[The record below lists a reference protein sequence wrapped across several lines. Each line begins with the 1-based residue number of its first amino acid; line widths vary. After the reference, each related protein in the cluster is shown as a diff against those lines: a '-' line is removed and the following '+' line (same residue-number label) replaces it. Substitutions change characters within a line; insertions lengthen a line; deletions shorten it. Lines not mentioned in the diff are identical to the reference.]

1 MNDSIIAWS
10 TFALA
15 GLTIILIIF
24 GYYQLYHLVKSQNL
38 ATLSEYLKRY
48 NTIVGKIPL
57 IYFDPEFNPIDLVN
71 NQKKELLQVMFE
83 YWNFVAEEFMF
94 KRRGWIDFKIW
105 EGWERGIEYHLKK
118 NHFFVWSWEEI
129 SKTHRYNRILREFME
144 SNILNNKMN

>member
-1 MNDSIIAWS
+1 
-10 TFALA
+10 
-15 GLTIILIIF
+15 
-24 GYYQLYHLVKSQNL
+24 
-38 ATLSEYLKRY
+38 
-48 NTIVGKIPL
+48 
-57 IYFDPEFNPIDLVN
+57 
-71 NQKKELLQVMFE
+71 
-83 YWNFVAEEFMF
+83 MF

>member
-57 IYFDPEFNPIDLVN
+57 IYFDPEFNPIDIDN

-83 YWNFVAEEFMF
+83 F
-94 KRRGWIDFKIW
+94 
-105 EGWERGIEYHLKK
+105 
-118 NHFFVWSWEEI
+118 
-129 SKTHRYNRILREFME
+129 
-144 SNILNNKMN
+144 